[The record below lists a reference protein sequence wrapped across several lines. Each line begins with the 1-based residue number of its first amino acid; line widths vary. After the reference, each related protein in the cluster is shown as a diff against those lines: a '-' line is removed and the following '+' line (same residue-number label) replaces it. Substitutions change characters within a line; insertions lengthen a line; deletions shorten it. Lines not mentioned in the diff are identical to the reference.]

1 MTEYATLGYVGLG
14 NMGAPMATKMTEWPG
29 GVTVYDIRTE
39 AMKPLAEKGAG
50 LADSVADVAAADIIH
65 VTVLD
70 DAQVR
75 EVVGELAA
83 HAKPG
88 TVIAIHSTISDTT
101 AAELASELKPRGIH
115 VVDAPVSGGAAA
127 AAKGELATMVGADRE
142 VYERIK
148 PAFKHW
154 AAVVIHAGE
163 PGAGT
168 RMKLARNMLTFTSY
182 AAACEAMKLAEAAGL
197 DLQALG
203 RVVRHTDALTGG
215 PGAIMVRDDMKDLA
229 PEHFLYQ
236 PFMHTR
242 GLGEKDLSLA
252 LALGDAVSVDLP
264 LARLAY
270 ERLADG
276 LGVPHT
282 EKEA

>member
-1 MTEYATLGYVGLG
+1 
-14 NMGAPMATKMTEWPG
+14 
-29 GVTVYDIRTE
+29 
-39 AMKPLAEKGAG
+39 
-50 LADSVADVAAADIIH
+50 
-65 VTVLD
+65 
-70 DAQVR
+70 
-75 EVVGELAA
+75 
-83 HAKPG
+83 
-88 TVIAIHSTISDTT
+88 
-101 AAELASELKPRGIH
+101 
-115 VVDAPVSGGAAA
+115 
-127 AAKGELATMVGADRE
+127 
-142 VYERIK
+142 
-148 PAFKHW
+148 
-154 AAVVIHAGE
+154 
-163 PGAGT
+163 
-168 RMKLARNMLTFTSY
+168 
-182 AAACEAMKLAEAAGL
+182 MKLAEAAGL